1 MSALEQ
7 MRPFFRFCQF
17 VGFFPFRM
25 EIDKRTGKFHQFS
38 FSWRNSVTW
47 WYMTVALYPFIVFG
61 ISINVPQQSTLQS
74 AKLPITVTMS
84 VMGSGI
90 TYSLLL
96 FSARFWMTLCFTALR
111 RAIVQIHIVEQ
122 SLMEYPVPDCRCT
135 IKMRIFVG
143 LVLSIVWVGV

>member
-17 VGFFPFRM
+17 VGFFPISYGNRQANW
-25 EIDKRTGKFHQFS
+25 EISKVFIL
-38 FSWRNSVTW
+38 
-47 WYMTVALYPFIVFG
+47 VAKLGYLVVYITLALSPFIVIG
-61 ISINVPQQSTLQS
+61 TSINVPQQS

-84 VMGSGI
+84 VMGSDI

-111 RAIVQIHIVEQ
+111 RAIVQIHIIEQ
-122 SLMEYPVPDCRCT
+122 SLMDYPVPDCRCT
-135 IKMRIFVG
+135 IKIRIFVG
-143 LVLSIVWVGV
+143 LILSIV